1 MKRGAL
7 KKIPEYLMTI
17 AVIFTINF
25 FLPRLMPGDPF
36 LFLSSDSGNVTVTFS
51 QEQIEKYQ
59 AYYGLDQP
67 VGKQFITYASNMF
80 RGDLGYS
87 IYFNDKVIKII
98 LARLPWTLSIV
109 FISLVLSSVIGVV
122 LGCISACS
130 RNRFLDQVTYFLMI
144 CFGEIPS
151 FLIGIF
157 FLFFVAA
164 QTGLF
169 PLAGGISPFVVFDST
184 GAKIADLVHHAFLP
198 VLTLALARTG
208 EFYLLSRNS
217 MITVLSKDYMR
228 TARAKG
234 LSSLRVTFRHAL
246 TNALLPVVTR
256 IFLSLGTVFGGAIL
270 VENVFNYPG
279 IGRLMQQAVM
289 FRDYVLIQGIFLFV
303 AVTVLTMN
311 LAADVVYKRLD
322 PRVD

>member
-1 MKRGAL
+1 MKGQL
-7 KKIPEYLMTI
+7 GKKISEYLVTVI
-17 AVIFTINF
+17 VIFGVNF

-36 LFLSSDSGNVTVTFS
+36 LFLSSDAGSVTVTFS

-67 VGKQFITYASNMF
+67 LERQFAAYGSKLF
-80 RGDLGYS
+80 QGDLGYS
-87 IYFNDKVIKII
+87 IYFNDKVMKII
-98 LARLPWTLSIV
+98 LARLPWTLALV
-109 FISLVLSSVIGVV
+109 LISLVLSSVIGVI
-122 LGCISACS
+122 LGSLSAWY
-130 RNRFLDQVTYFLMI
+130 RNSYLDRATYFFMI

-164 QTGLF
+164 KTGLF
-169 PLAGGISPFVVFDST
+169 PLAGGISSFAVFDSP
-184 GAKIADLVHHAFLP
+184 GAKIADLAHHAFLP
-198 VLTLALARTG
+198 VLTLALARMG

-234 LSSLRVTFRHAL
+234 LGRLRIIFCHAL
-246 TNALLPVVTR
+246 KNALLPVVTR

-279 IGRLMQQAVM
+279 IGRLMQQAVL

-311 LAADVVYKRLD
+311 LVADLVYKRLD
-322 PRVD
+322 PRVG

>member
-1 MKRGAL
+1 
-7 KKIPEYLMTI
+7 
-17 AVIFTINF
+17 
-25 FLPRLMPGDPF
+25 MPGDPF
-36 LFLSSDSGNVTVTFS
+36 LFLSSDSGSAAANFS

-59 AYYGLDQP
+59 AYYGMDQP
-67 VGKQFITYASNMF
+67 LGRQFVSYGAKLF
-80 RGDLGYS
+80 QGDLGYS
-87 IYFNDKVIKII
+87 IYFNDKVTKVI
-98 LARLPWTLSIV
+98 LARLPWTLAIV
-109 FISLVLSSVIGVV
+109 FISLILSSVIGVIV
-122 LGCISACS
+122 GCVSAYYRS
-130 RNRFLDQVTYFLMI
+130 RYLDQVTYFFMI

-164 QTGLF
+164 KTGLF
-169 PLAGGISPFVVFDST
+169 PLAGGISSFQVFDSY
-184 GAKIADLVHHAFLP
+184 GAKILDLVQHAFLP
-198 VLTLALARTG
+198 VLTLTLARIG

-234 LSSLRVTFRHAL
+234 LSQFKVIFRHAL
-246 TNALLPVVTR
+246 KNAMLPVVTR

-279 IGRLMQQAVM
+279 IGRLMQQAVL

-303 AVTVLTMN
+303 ALTVLSMN
-311 LAADVVYKRLD
+311 MVADLIYKRLD

>member
-1 MKRGAL
+1 MKGQFG
-7 KKIPEYLMTI
+7 KKIPEYFVTVI
-17 AVIFTINF
+17 VIFTINF

-36 LFLSSDSGNVTVTFS
+36 LFLSSDSGSVTATFS
-51 QEQIEKYQ
+51 QEQIAKYQ

-67 VGKQFITYASNMF
+67 LGRQFIAYGAKLF
-80 RGDLGYS
+80 QGDLGYS
-87 IYFNDKVIKII
+87 IYFNDKVMKII

-109 FISLVLSSVIGVV
+109 LISLVLSSVIGVI
-122 LGCISACS
+122 LGCFSAWY
-130 RNRFLDQVTYFLMI
+130 RNSYLDRVTYFLMI

-164 QTGLF
+164 KTGLF
-169 PLAGGISPFVVFDST
+169 PLAGGISSFVVFDSP

-198 VLTLALARTG
+198 VLTLALARMG

-217 MITVLSKDYMR
+217 MVTVLSKDYMR

-234 LSSLRVTFRHAL
+234 LSRSKIIFRHAL
-246 TNALLPVVTR
+246 KNALLPVVTR

-279 IGRLMQQAVM
+279 IGRLVQQAVM

-303 AVTVLTMN
+303 ALTVLTMN
-311 LAADVVYKRLD
+311 LAADLVYKKLD